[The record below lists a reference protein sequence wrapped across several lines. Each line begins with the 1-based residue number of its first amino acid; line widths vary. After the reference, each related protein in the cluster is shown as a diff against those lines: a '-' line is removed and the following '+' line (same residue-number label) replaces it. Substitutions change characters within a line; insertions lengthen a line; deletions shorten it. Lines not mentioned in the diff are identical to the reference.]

1 MFGDPKQL
9 PPTSFFARAE
19 SDADD
24 TDVET
29 ELESILE
36 ECIGA
41 TLPIMKLSW
50 HYRSRHESLIAFSN
64 YRYYDG
70 DLVTFPSP
78 VTNDRAVSFNHV
90 STGQY
95 ERGGARTNKPEA
107 KALVADLV
115 GKMQSPAFRDSAL
128 TIG

>member
-1 MFGDPKQL
+1 MNL
-9 PPTSFFARAE
+9 P
-19 SDADD
+19 
-24 TDVET
+24 
-29 ELESILE
+29 
-36 ECIGA
+36 
-41 TLPIMKLSW
+41 W

-90 STGQY
+90 SNGQY

-115 GKMQSPAFRDSAL
+115 GKMKSPCFRDSGL
-128 TIG
+128 TIVVVTFNAEQQSLIADSLAPDRPQHPSINA